1 MKTFISFV
9 KKDFLIAYSYKLNFL
24 ISIFSLFFTLFI
36 LSNISKIGLN
46 SSFLGEYKTNP
57 FGYFIIG
64 FSLIDLAMTISAK
77 GISEI
82 RGAQV
87 SGVFEE
93 LVSNNKSKVPLL
105 IYFLAILL
113 FLL

>member
-1 MKTFISFV
+1 
-9 KKDFLIAYSYKLNFL
+9 
-24 ISIFSLFFTLFI
+24 
-36 LSNISKIGLN
+36 
-46 SSFLGEYKTNP
+46 
-57 FGYFIIG
+57 
-64 FSLIDLAMTISAK
+64 MTISAK

-93 LVSNNKSKVPLL
+93 LVSNNNL
-105 IYFLAILL
+105 FLAILL